1 MIFLKY
7 IPSFGIRRDGF
18 SNFRTSRYKLNFYE
32 TPSGMKFIMT
42 TDLTVGNIRD
52 ILHQIYSN
60 VSTCTCIGIIQLH
73 SDILHVLH
81 KIA

>member
-1 MIFLKY
+1 MIFLKCF
-7 IPSFGIRRDGF
+7 PSFGIRRDGF

-60 VSTCTCIGIIQLH
+60 VSTAIIHAGSFRYFTCF
-73 SDILHVLH
+73 
-81 KIA
+81 A

>member
-1 MIFLKY
+1 MIFLKCF
-7 IPSFGIRRDGF
+7 PSFGIRRDGF
-18 SNFRTSRYKLNFYE
+18 ANFRTSRYKLNFYE

-60 VSTCTCIGIIQLH
+60 VSTAIIHAVSFRYFTCF
-73 SDILHVLH
+73 
-81 KIA
+81 A